1 MNDGNFSY
9 AWKSNKEDSFGRK
22 EMEQNLTSEL
32 SIIKYKT

>member
-22 EMEQNLTSEL
+22 EQNLTSEL